1 MGRTNISTA
10 SFISLMTFSELRCW
24 LDCIIYKKFCQTYIS
39 KIETIYRPSRSYS
52 LGDCSYQLVVAL
64 LPGGKGEGSVIMLK
78 RFNNFAVLAIFLFQK
93 R

>member
-10 SFISLMTFSELRCW
+10 SFISLMSFSELRCW
-24 LDCIIYKKFCQTYIS
+24 LDCILCKKYCQTYIA
-39 KIETIYRPSRSYS
+39 KIETIYRLSRSYS
-52 LGDCSYQLVVAL
+52 LGDCSYQLVAVL

-78 RFNNFAVLAIFLFQK
+78 RFNNFDVLALISFQK